1 MHRRQALKALGGA
14 AAVAGG
20 FPYIAKGQ
28 TQRPNILFIMTDDQR
43 WDAMS
48 CAGNQI
54 LQTPHMDRLAA
65 GGVRF
70 SQGFVTNSLCA
81 PSRGTILTGLYSH
94 AHGVTTNAGGPTADS
109 HMIFNYRR
117 QGRVVQYKM
126 ILKGGSVSNTR

>member
-14 AAVAGG
+14 AAAAGG
-20 FPYIAKGQ
+20 FPHIAKGQ

-54 LQTPHMDRLAA
+54 LKTPHMDRLAA

-70 SQGFVTNSLCA
+70 S
-81 PSRGTILTGLYSH
+81 
-94 AHGVTTNAGGPTADS
+94 
-109 HMIFNYRR
+109 
-117 QGRVVQYKM
+117 
-126 ILKGGSVSNTR
+126 